1 MVAAF
6 RSRRP
11 QDGAPRG
18 TEQAAPGHGTKL
30 YEHVRAG
37 HSLPALPASIMGEDR
52 LLLHDIVAYVRA
64 LPMGVTGRH
73 EQAQCQ
79 IPRPDAAA
87 AVSFSQPQPEAS
99 PCPDF
104 AAAATQLNT
113 ITASSMQQDPLLTG
127 YDPAQAEYESLES
140 RLDLQELWTLM
151 EVDPAEAA
159 RLDDWLLNYTA

>member
-1 MVAAF
+1 MALLE
-6 RSRRP
+6 
-11 QDGAPRG
+11 
-18 TEQAAPGHGTKL
+18 EQNRQLRDAVQKL

-37 HSLPALPASIMGEDR
+37 HSLPALPASSTGEGR
-52 LLLHDIVAYVRA
+52 PLLHDIVAYVRA

-73 EQAQCQ
+73 EQVQCQ
-79 IPRPDAAA
+79 ISGPDAAA

-99 PCPDF
+99 QYPDF

-113 ITASSMQQDPLLTG
+113 ITASSMQQDPLLTE

-140 RLDLQELWTLM
+140 RLDLQELWALID
-151 EVDPAEAA
+151 VDPAEAA

>member
-1 MVAAF
+1 MALLE
-6 RSRRP
+6 
-11 QDGAPRG
+11 
-18 TEQAAPGHGTKL
+18 EQNRQLRDAVQKL

-37 HSLPALPASIMGEDR
+37 HSLPALPASSTGEGR
-52 LLLHDIVAYVRA
+52 PLLHDIVAYVRT
-64 LPMGVTGRH
+64 LSMGVTSRH
-73 EQAQCQ
+73 EQVQCHV
-79 IPRPDAAA
+79 PGPDAAA

-113 ITASSMQQDPLLTG
+113 ITVSSMQQDPLLTG
-127 YDPAQAEYESLES
+127 YDPVQVEYESLKS

-159 RLDDWLLNYTA
+159 RLNDWLLNYTA

>member
-11 QDGAPRG
+11 QDGVPRG

-113 ITASSMQQDPLLTG
+113 ITASSMQTRPVTDRVRPSASG
-127 YDPAQAEYESLES
+127 
-140 RLDLQELWTLM
+140 
-151 EVDPAEAA
+151 V
-159 RLDDWLLNYTA
+159 

>member
-1 MVAAF
+1 M
-6 RSRRP
+6 SLLE
-11 QDGAPRG
+11 
-18 TEQAAPGHGTKL
+18 EQNRQLRDTVQKL

-37 HSLPALPASIMGEDR
+37 HSLPALPASSTGEDR
-52 LLLHDIVAYVRA
+52 PLLHDIVAYARA

-73 EQAQCQ
+73 EQVQCQ
-79 IPRPDAAA
+79 ISGPDAAA

-113 ITASSMQQDPLLTG
+113 ITASSMQHDSLLIG
-127 YDPAQAEYESLES
+127 YDSAQAEYESLES

-159 RLDDWLLNYTA
+159 RLNDWLLNYTA